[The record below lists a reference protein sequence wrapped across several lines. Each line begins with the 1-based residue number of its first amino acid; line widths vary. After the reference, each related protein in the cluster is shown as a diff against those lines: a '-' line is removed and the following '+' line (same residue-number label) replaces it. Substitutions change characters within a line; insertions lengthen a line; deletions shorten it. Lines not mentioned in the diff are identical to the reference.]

1 MNEKTDLAAA
11 PAAEAPDSAPAAPVA
26 KRVDFEITQVGRTRV
41 DPYHWMKDDAWQE
54 VMRDPSVLRADIR
67 EYLEAEN
74 AYTKTNFEEPT
85 AELRETLFQEMKGR
99 IKEDDSTVPE
109 IDGPY
114 AYYSRYREGG
124 EYPIIARKNAADAFT
139 RMPKRPSCSTATRW
153 RKAPTISRSAASIPH
168 RIIA

>member
-1 MNEKTDLAAA
+1 MTDKTDLSAAA
-11 PAAEAPDSAPAAPVA
+11 AAEAPATAPAPPVA

-74 AYTKTNFEEPT
+74 AYTKTRLEEPT
-85 AELRETLFQEMKGR
+85 ADLREALFQEMKGR

-109 IDGPY
+109 IDGPF

-124 EYPIIARKNAADAFT
+124 EYPIIARRDAAKAFDADA
-139 RMPKRPSCSTATRW
+139 AE
-153 RKAPTISRSAASIPH
+153 TIL
-168 RIIA
+168 RILLPLP